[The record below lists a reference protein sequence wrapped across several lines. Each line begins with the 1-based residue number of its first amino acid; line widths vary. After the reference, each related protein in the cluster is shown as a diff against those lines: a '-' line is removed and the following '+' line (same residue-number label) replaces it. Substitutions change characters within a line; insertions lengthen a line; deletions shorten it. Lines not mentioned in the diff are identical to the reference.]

1 MTAPAELWTCLRLRA
16 PALAAVQRRC
26 ANPPARLAVI
36 DGPSQRPV
44 VLACS
49 AQAAATGVRP
59 GLGLA
64 AARALCPD
72 LTAMPRDLPAE
83 RALRELLGAWAY
95 GFSDQVS
102 LDLPEA
108 VALEIGGSLK
118 LFRGWPTL
126 ERQLRADLLALGLDV
141 ALAVAPRPR
150 AAWVLA
156 GVQNGL
162 AIERED
168 GVRRTLDGLPVS
180 AAGFDDGAT
189 AALRSMGF
197 LRLREVAA
205 LPRDSLGRRIGPA
218 ALVQLDRL
226 YGRAPDPLPGWR
238 PPDGFEAVLEFDA
251 RPTAVEPLLFAL
263 RRLLADL
270 AAVLHARDGG
280 VQRFRL
286 VLLHEDCP
294 ATSVPV
300 GLLRPERE
308 PARLLELS
316 RARLER
322 TVLPAPIAGLALVA
336 DELPPFRPVVADLF
350 AGTGDGG
357 SDWPLLLERL
367 RARLGDEA
375 VRRPVEHAE
384 HRPERATGLDP
395 ANAIGAGG
403 ATRRPGG
410 SRSAAAPAAP
420 PGRRGGPGRPDGSP
434 GNAVAAPAP
443 VSPAAPASAV
453 ALVPDLSQIPAV
465 APVSAVTAVPA
476 LPAVAALPATA
487 TATTTAPSR
496 PELVVVSAAA
506 PGPDRA
512 LPTSA
517 PTGTAPAT
525 ASAAAAWTAEAR
537 AEAPVATAAM
547 SAGSTPEAASASAT
561 PAAIATPSNWLSDWP
576 HGPAT
581 TPRPRPLPVPVP
593 DLTSASATAGAGNRQ
608 ERARPAWLLPRP
620 IPLRGCPARVLSGP
634 ERLESGWWD
643 GGDVRRDYYVIETS
657 QGQRAWAYCPVGR
670 REGWMLHGWFA

>member
-1 MTAPAELWTCLRLRA
+1 
-16 PALAAVQRRC
+16 
-26 ANPPARLAVI
+26 
-36 DGPSQRPV
+36 
-44 VLACS
+44 
-49 AQAAATGVRP
+49 
-59 GLGLA
+59 
-64 AARALCPD
+64 
-72 LTAMPRDLPAE
+72 MPRDLPAE

-108 VALEIGGSLK
+108 VALEVGGSLK

-126 ERQLRADLLALGLDV
+126 ERQLRADLAALGLDV

-395 ANAIGAGG
+395 ANAIGTGG
-403 ATRRPGG
+403 AARRPAG
-410 SRSAAAPAAP
+410 SRTAAAPAAP
-420 PGRRGGPGRPDGSP
+420 PGRRGGPGRPDGHH
-434 GNAVAAPAP
+434 GNAAIAAAPI
-443 VSPAAPASAV
+443 AA
-453 ALVPDLSQIPAV
+453 PAV
-465 APVSAVTAVPA
+465 APIPVPA
-476 LPAVAALPATA
+476 MAAMAAMAATPNASAPARPEMPLVPAQDRAPLLTVVPTTVAASTA
-487 TATTTAPSR
+487 TAATARLPTSI
-496 PELVVVSAAA
+496 PGTGSGTGSEPGPLPVSTSATAAA
-506 PGPDRA
+506 PS
-512 LPTSA
+512 SA
-517 PTGTAPAT
+517 PSP
-525 ASAAAAWTAEAR
+525 
-537 AEAPVATAAM
+537 
-547 SAGSTPEAASASAT
+547 
-561 PAAIATPSNWLSDWP
+561 WLSDWP
-576 HGPAT
+576 HGPAAPSR
-581 TPRPRPLPVPVP
+581 PRPRPTSVP
-593 DLTSASATAGAGNRQ
+593 DAAAASTATATAIAGQRLD
-608 ERARPAWLLPRP
+608 RTRPAWLLPRP